1 MNNTALVLGGYVN
14 GYSIVKELTE
24 EGVSNIALFD
34 YGRSVAGYSNKIN
47 YHARIDKTPGSLL
60 HALKE
65 LNKQFDYI
73 VIFPTDDLQ
82 VENLSLIR
90 HEIEHFCF
98 VPLNPVTVMQSF
110 DKYYQ
115 YAVCEKIGIP
125 YPKTIQIKEQK
136 GLEKVSELNFPVL
149 IKPSTRVDAV
159 INVFRNMYIETLAD
173 FEKNKHTFADFLSDG
188 VEFIVSEF
196 VPGDDTNIY
205 AYTCFRS
212 PDGDI
217 QNEWVG
223 KKLTQYPDNYGVFC
237 SSSNE
242 ASDEVLK
249 QGRALVTALDAFGVV
264 EPEFKYDCRDKKY
277 KLMEVNLR
285 SMMWNRTGKIS
296 GVRLHK
302 SMYDYATNQEV
313 VVDIQ
318 NRDVVIHFVYMM
330 HEIGNLI
337 SRKGYWRHFKH
348 NVWGGDKRVWAI
360 YESSDIKPFV
370 YSFYLLTRAVVS
382 ACLKRLKI
390 R

>member
-1 MNNTALVLGGYVN
+1 MNNAALVLGGYVN

-125 YPKTIQIKEQK
+125 YPKTVQIKEQK
-136 GLEKVSELNFPVL
+136 DLERVSELVFPVL

-159 INVFRNMYIETLAD
+159 INIFRNMYIESLAD
-173 FEKNKHTFADFLSDG
+173 FEKNKHTFVDFLCDG